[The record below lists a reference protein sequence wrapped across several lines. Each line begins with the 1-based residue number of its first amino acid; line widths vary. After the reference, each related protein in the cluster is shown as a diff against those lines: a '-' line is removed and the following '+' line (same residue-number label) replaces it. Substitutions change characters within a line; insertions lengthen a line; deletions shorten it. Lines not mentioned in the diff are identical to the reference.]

1 MLRSVYIEKTLRQ
14 LYGGYPTDDS
24 DITPGLINVWLSEGV
39 AEAAKQNYKD
49 TAVMD
54 GVAYVNNGFY
64 STFKGIS
71 ISADEKFS
79 WKLTLP
85 ELPVGLGTSFGID
98 RIQLKDD
105 LKNITFPLIPISA
118 NQRTYFETMR
128 AIPNKTVY
136 YQEGGFVYIYST
148 LLLNQYTASVSMISG
163 GDSTDL
169 NSELNVPP
177 DYLSVVDAYIGRMLM
192 AELKQPKDLS
202 NDGASN
208 L

>member
-14 LYGGYPTDDS
+14 LYNGYPTDDS
-24 DITPGLINVWLSEGV
+24 DITVGLVNVWLSEGV

-64 STFKGIS
+64 STFKGIA
-71 ISADEKFS
+71 ITADEKFT

-85 ELPVGLGTSFGID
+85 ELPVGLGTSFGLE

-105 LKNITFPLIPISA
+105 GRNITLPLIPISA
-118 NQRTYFETMR
+118 NQRTYFQSMR
-128 AIPNKTVY
+128 NIPTKTVY
-136 YQEGGFVYIYST
+136 YQEGGFVYIYSS

-163 GDSTDL
+163 GDSTDI

-177 DYLSVVDAYIGRMLM
+177 DYLSVVDAYIGKML
-192 AELKQPKDLS
+192 AGELSRPRDIA
-202 NDGASN
+202 NDGSPN
-208 L
+208 S